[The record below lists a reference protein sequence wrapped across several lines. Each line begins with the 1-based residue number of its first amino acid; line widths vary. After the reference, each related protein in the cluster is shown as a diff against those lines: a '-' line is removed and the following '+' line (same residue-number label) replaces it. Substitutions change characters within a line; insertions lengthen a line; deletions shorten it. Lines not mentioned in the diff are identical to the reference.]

1 MKWTKNVLCD
11 ELFVLPRPKLLLGGK
26 HMQQAMCMLIVWED
40 FDTKLL

>member
-11 ELFVLPRPKLLLGGK
+11 ELFVLLRQKVLLSGK
-26 HMQQAMCMLIVWED
+26 HTQRAMCMLIVWGD